1 MASGCRIQNREE
13 IWCKGCSDN
22 KLSVH
27 WDRKGGI
34 IMLTQSERAQI
45 FAMRLAQALNDAKL
59 TVLDINI
66 SPMYLKGEILP
77 PLNEITRIAKKLG
90 VTAEW
95 LSGLDY
101 VYQKKENGKENGD
114 ELMTKCRII
123 IRQFVDDISEV
134 INQSDTDTLAADD
147 IKLLELITAC
157 RNKLADVHNK
167 IGDPEWKMPDW
178 TLRM

>member
-1 MASGCRIQNREE
+1 
-13 IWCKGCSDN
+13 
-22 KLSVH
+22 
-27 WDRKGGI
+27 
-34 IMLTQSERAQI
+34 MLTQSERAQI

-77 PLNEITRIAKKLG
+77 PFNEITRIAKKLG

>member
-1 MASGCRIQNREE
+1 
-13 IWCKGCSDN
+13 
-22 KLSVH
+22 
-27 WDRKGGI
+27 
-34 IMLTQSERAQI
+34 MLTQSERAQI
-45 FAMRLAQALNDAKL
+45 FATRLAQALNNAEL
-59 TVLDINI
+59 TVFDINI

-77 PLNEITRIAKKLG
+77 SLNEIIRIAKKLS

-101 VYQKKENGKENGD
+101 VYQKKENEKESGN

-123 IRQFVDDISEV
+123 IRQFVDDISET

-167 IGDPEWKMPDW
+167 IGDSEWKMPES
-178 TLRM
+178 TTRLLNNRA